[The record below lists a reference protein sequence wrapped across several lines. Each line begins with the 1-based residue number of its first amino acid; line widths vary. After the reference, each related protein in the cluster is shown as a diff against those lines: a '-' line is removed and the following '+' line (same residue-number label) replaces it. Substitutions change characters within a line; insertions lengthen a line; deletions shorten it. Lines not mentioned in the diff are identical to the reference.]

1 MLGSVSHCAPKQL
14 ASCLPKEVPKLI
26 DSFSE
31 THPKVKITSFQALEE
46 IATVVRNP
54 EIQNIS
60 STLLNALVDPA
71 QGTLKALETMI
82 HTEFL
87 HSVSFHTKNH
97 TSLLSNFV
105 QTIIIL
111 CYIVSCN
118 LHLSEHRWMH
128 LVLH

>member
-1 MLGSVSHCAPKQL
+1 MSHCAPKQL
-14 ASCLPKEVPKLI
+14 VSCLPKAVPKLI
-26 DSFSE
+26 DSFSD
-31 THPKVKITSFQALEE
+31 THPKVKSASFQALEE
-46 IATVVRNP
+46 LATVVRNP
-54 EIQNIS
+54 EIQKMS

-87 HSVSFHTKNH
+87 HGVSFHTKNH

-118 LHLSEHRWMH
+118 LYFSEHRWMR
-128 LVLH
+128 LVFH